1 VTPVRRLLILAI
13 VLLTG
18 AGGYVIGRAWF
29 RPTERVR
36 QPIAF
41 NHEKHTTELGI
52 ECGTCHEYYA
62 EGSHAGLPLL
72 STCMGCHETGQTDSP
87 EEQKIRD
94 MVAAGQNDVFRKL
107 FRMPDH
113 VFYSHRRHAGI
124 AKLPCETCHGSIA
137 RTASPPEKPF
147 VRINM
152 NFCLDC
158 HRREKVRSDCTG
170 CHR

>member
-1 VTPVRRLLILAI
+1 LIAAI

-18 AGGYVIGRAWF
+18 AGGYVIGRALLH
-29 RPTERVR
+29 PSGRVT

-41 NHEKHTTELGI
+41 DHKKHTVDLGI

-87 EEQKIRD
+87 EEKKIRD
-94 MVAAGQNDVFRKL
+94 MAAQNQDDVFRKL

-124 AKLPCETCHGSIA
+124 AKLPCETCHGGIA
-137 RTASPPEKPF
+137 TTTRPPETPL

-152 NFCLDC
+152 DFCIDC
-158 HRREKVRSDCTG
+158 HRQRNVSTDCTG